1 MQPRRNNVKL
11 LQQLCK
17 QPMKIKINANN
28 QQLAG
33 YIINK
38 NATLLSFAV
47 SMALTNT
54 IKPIRSD
61 SAKLK

>member
-1 MQPRRNNVKL
+1 VQAAYEDKNK
-11 LQQLCK
+11 CK
-17 QPMKIKINANN
+17 QSIAYW
-28 QQLAG
+28 LS
-33 YIINK
+33 NK
-38 NATLLSFAV
+38 YTNTTSLSFAV